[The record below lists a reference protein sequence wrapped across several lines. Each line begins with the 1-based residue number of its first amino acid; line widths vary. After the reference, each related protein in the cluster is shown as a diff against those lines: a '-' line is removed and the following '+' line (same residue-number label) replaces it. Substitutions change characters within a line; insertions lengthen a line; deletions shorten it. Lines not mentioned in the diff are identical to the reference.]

1 MGIFSSSLSYKD
13 DMVLMRTLNMQF
25 DGYSRRTTEI
35 DTSSDELLN
44 RLSNSLKQQAT
55 RVMDDNYRNLQK
67 RFSAVQRLSVKGGKD
82 GAADYDV
89 IVKEIE
95 FYFVNFLVSKE
106 QTKRMESING
116 LADSCLENFVLTQLG
131 KDSGGILL
139 TIRTDSSPE
148 ARNKAAKQLVEEG
161 KKESGIASALQKY
174 LDRTQE
180 LGLAMVDKMCEVV
193 KARNLVS

>member
-67 RFSAVQRLSVKGGKD
+67 RLAQPVCHCSPKAFAKAGTC
-82 GAADYDV
+82 AW
-89 IVKEIE
+89 
-95 FYFVNFLVSKE
+95 
-106 QTKRMESING
+106 
-116 LADSCLENFVLTQLG
+116 LADAYMDYTGRF
-131 KDSGGILL
+131 IW
-139 TIRTDSSPE
+139 IYSS
-148 ARNKAAKQLVEEG
+148 
-161 KKESGIASALQKY
+161 
-174 LDRTQE
+174 
-180 LGLAMVDKMCEVV
+180 
-193 KARNLVS
+193 